1 MTKALQALAGAAF
14 VAASCLAAAD
24 AAAQE
29 PFAGKTIRLSVGT
42 SPGGVNDIS
51 ARLVARHMGRH
62 IPGAPSFNVQN
73 MPGAGGIVGANRLAN
88 SVEREGTEIAIL
100 ERGVAQFAIA
110 GDKNAKFDPLKLTW
124 LGSLSSYED
133 DAYMLLVMAKH
144 PAKSAEDL
152 RKPGVKAVMGAN
164 RAGSTNVIFAVLAK
178 QALGLNVDTITG
190 YGGAAKIALA
200 MQSGEVDG
208 QVIGLS
214 AFQAGQKSMWD
225 DKQVR
230 PLVVFGRG
238 SRHPLM
244 PDTPTGRELA
254 RDEDARKLLEFAELP
269 FFMALPFAGPPQMS
283 PANAAI
289 LRKAFMAT
297 ARDPALLAE
306 AEKLSMEIS
315 PIDHVRIEELLRSA
329 AATPAPVLRQF
340 TTLMADAF

>member
-1 MTKALQALAGAAF
+1 MISRWTLLACAAVSALAF
-14 VAASCLAAAD
+14 PLPD

-29 PFAGKTIRLSVGT
+29 PFKGKTIRLSVGT
-42 SPGGVNDIS
+42 APGGVNDIS

-73 MPGAGGIVGANRLAN
+73 MPGAGGIVGANRLAH
-88 SVEREGTEIAIL
+88 SVERDGTELAIL

-110 GDKNAKFDPLKLTW
+110 GDKNAKFDPLTLTW
-124 LGSLSSYED
+124 LGSLSSYAD

-144 PAKSAEDL
+144 PAQTAADL

-178 QALGLNVDTITG
+178 QALGLNVETITG

-214 AFQAGQKSMWD
+214 AFQAGQKAMWD

-238 SRHPLM
+238 TRHPLM

-254 RDEDARKLLEFAELP
+254 KDEDARKLLEFSELP
-269 FFMALPFAGPPQMS
+269 FFMALPFAGPPQMI

-289 LRKAFMAT
+289 LRKAFLAT
-297 ARDPALLAE
+297 AQDTAMLAE

-315 PIDHVRIEELLRSA
+315 PIDHRRIEDLLRSA
-329 AATPAPVLRQF
+329 AATPASVMRQF

>member
-1 MTKALQALAGAAF
+1 MISRWTLLACAAVSALAF
-14 VAASCLAAAD
+14 PLPD

-29 PFAGKTIRLSVGT
+29 PFKGKTIRLSVGT
-42 SPGGVNDIS
+42 APGGVNDIS

-73 MPGAGGIVGANRLAN
+73 MPGAGGIVGANRLAH
-88 SVEREGTEIAIL
+88 SVERDGTELAIL

-110 GDKNAKFDPLKLTW
+110 GDKNAKFDPLTLTW
-124 LGSLSSYED
+124 LGSLSSYAD

-144 PAKSAEDL
+144 PAQTAADL

-178 QALGLNVDTITG
+178 QALGLNVETITG

-214 AFQAGQKSMWD
+214 AFQAGQKAMWD

-238 SRHPLM
+238 TRHPLM

-254 RDEDARKLLEFAELP
+254 KDEDARKLLEFSELP
-269 FFMALPFAGPPQMS
+269 FFMALPFAGPPQMI

-289 LRKAFMAT
+289 LRKAFLAT
-297 ARDPALLAE
+297 AQDTAMLAE

-315 PIDHVRIEELLRSA
+315 PIDHTRIEDLLRSA
-329 AATPAPVLRQF
+329 AATPASVMRQF

>member
-1 MTKALQALAGAAF
+1 MASRSHILAGAA
-14 VAASCLAAAD
+14 VAAAFCFSPPQAS
-24 AAAQE
+24 AQE

-51 ARLVARHMGRH
+51 ARLIARHMGRH

-88 SVEREGTEIAIL
+88 SVERNGTEIAIL

-124 LGSLSSYED
+124 LGSLSSYAD

-144 PAKSAEDL
+144 PARTAEDL

-214 AFQAGQKSMWD
+214 AFQAGQKAMWD

-238 SRHPLM
+238 ARHPLM

-254 RDEDARKLLEFAELP
+254 RDDEARKLLEFAELP
-269 FFMALPFAGPPQMS
+269 FFMALPFAGPPLMA
-283 PANAAI
+283 PMNAAI
-289 LRKAFMAT
+289 LRKAFLAT
-297 ARDPALLAE
+297 AQDPAMLAE
-306 AEKLSMEIS
+306 AEKLSLEIS
-315 PIDHVRIEELLRSA
+315 PIDHARIEDLLRSA
-329 AATPAPVLRQF
+329 AATPALVLRQF
-340 TTLMADAF
+340 NSLMTDAF

>member
-29 PFAGKTIRLSVGT
+29 PFAGKTIRLSVVT

-144 PAKSAEDL
+144 PARSAEDL

-214 AFQAGQKSMWD
+214 AFQAGQKAMWD

-230 PLVVFGRG
+230 PLVVFGR
-238 SRHPLM
+238 
-244 PDTPTGRELA
+244 D
-254 RDEDARKLLEFAELP
+254 RK
-269 FFMALPFAGPPQMS
+269 S
-283 PANAAI
+283 
-289 LRKAFMAT
+289 
-297 ARDPALLAE
+297 
-306 AEKLSMEIS
+306 
-315 PIDHVRIEELLRSA
+315 V
-329 AATPAPVLRQF
+329 V
-340 TTLMADAF
+340 